1 MVNAVLIG
9 IIVRFIRRRKEN
21 RMRILCDRC
30 KKQNA
35 DFDFRDKWAHI
46 ELSEKGF
53 GKLGNYYLCPKCAS
67 DYYKFI
73 GNETVIGGEE
83 EDNGCSEKKADHK
96 GRQAAGI

>member
-1 MVNAVLIG
+1 M
-9 IIVRFIRRRKEN
+9 K
-21 RMRILCDRC
+21 ILCDRC
-30 KKQNA
+30 KKQNV

-83 EDNGCSEKKADHK
+83 EAKEFELYKRLKEKFEGKE
-96 GRQAAGI
+96 Q